1 MRMESNIL
9 RLLISI
15 IILTHTTQI
24 KMGLKTSTVVTS
36 FMPLVGWPVANLLVI
51 DWILTNALPSTVVL
65 FITVIVTVAYATI
78 ARLFSFYFAK
88 SNSFPTL
95 VDLIFPLILSIHV
108 TFILSYP
115 YIFTFTLTHPLSF
128 LQMRWLLFYD
138 DTTGTKDR
146 KAI

>member
-78 ARLFSFYFAK
+78 A
-88 SNSFPTL
+88 
-95 VDLIFPLILSIHV
+95 
-108 TFILSYP
+108 
-115 YIFTFTLTHPLSF
+115 
-128 LQMRWLLFYD
+128 
-138 DTTGTKDR
+138 
-146 KAI
+146 